1 MALLVATEGPEA
13 GGRYPLETICIIG
26 RSSRCDVRVSDP
38 TVSRQH
44 CRIVREGDQFIIEDL
59 GSGNGTF
66 VNDHLVV
73 RHTLR
78 SSDEI
83 RIARSKFRFEEKL
96 KRGFSELGHIVTVV
110 EQGPLGGD
118 VPIKD
123 RIDAEQNPLLTR
135 KVQATQGRDALVQA
149 YERLRTVYAVAG
161 AIGTILDQDELLR
174 EILGHMLGVFTQADR
189 GVIMSV
195 DKKSGELLP
204 RAVRRRVGEAEPGEI
219 LISRTIVSEVLQKK
233 RAVIFGG
240 DEETSSMLTQ
250 GGSSN
255 IRRRTPT
262 RLRAAKKL
270 DPEVVGEPSFVP
282 TPEPSS
288 PHWRQHV
295 TGASM
300 YSMMCA
306 PLVVRGEV
314 LGVIHIT
321 SADLAI
327 PFERADLDLLVGIA
341 AQAAIAIQNA
351 EMHAELL
358 TRERLKRD
366 VELAKEIQR
375 RFLPG
380 APPAHPGWQFA
391 AEYVPAM
398 AIGGDFYDFIV
409 LSPTRL
415 GILIGDVSGKGVS
428 AALLMARITS
438 EFRILTAT
446 EMEPRVVMARANASL
461 AQAGYEGLFVTACYV
476 VLDTQARTMTVCN
489 AGHLPPLVR
498 RARQQQQAAM
508 PRLPPPHVA
517 GARPAPVIEKL
528 DTASLALGV
537 LDNATFEQE
546 TFTLNQGDVVLL
558 MTDGVVE
565 ATNAAGAQLGF
576 EPVQGALG
584 EALGGAETALAKV
597 VDGVKQFV
605 GAAPQYDDLTAVCF
619 GLDGGKPRV
628 DATQPYAVVSEPG
641 ETTDV

>member
-1 MALLVATEGPEA
+1 MAILVATEGPEA

-78 SSDEI
+78 SADEI

-96 KRGFSELGHIVTVV
+96 RRGFSELGHIVTVV
-110 EQGPLGGD
+110 DQGPLGGD

-195 DKKSGELLP
+195 DKKTGELVP
-204 RAVRRRVGEAEPGEI
+204 RAVRRKQGEAGPGEI
-219 LISRTIVSEVLQKK
+219 LISRTIVNEVLEKK

-255 IRRRTPT
+255 VRRRTPT
-262 RLRAAKKL
+262 RLRGAKRL
-270 DPEVVGEPSFVP
+270 DPEVVGQPSFVP
-282 TPEPSS
+282 TQDSS

-300 YSMMCA
+300 YSMMSA
-306 PLVVRGEV
+306 PLLVRGEV

-321 SADLAI
+321 SADLAT
-327 PFERADLDLLVGIA
+327 PFERGDLDLLVGIA
-341 AQAAIAIQNA
+341 AQAAIALQNA

-358 TRERLKRD
+358 IRERLKRD
-366 VELAKEIQR
+366 IELAKEIQR

-380 APPAHPGWQFA
+380 APPATPGWQFA

-398 AIGGDFYDFIV
+398 AIGGDFYDFIP
-409 LSPTRL
+409 LSPSRL

-438 EFRILTAT
+438 EFRILAAT
-446 EMEPRVVMARANASL
+446 EPEPRVVMARANVSL
-461 AQAGYEGLFVTACYV
+461 ASAGYEGLFVTACYV
-476 VLDTQARTMTVCN
+476 VLDTQARSMTVCN

-498 RARQQQQAAM
+498 RARPPSLPRPAA
-508 PRLPPPHVA
+508 PHLA
-517 GARPAPVIEKL
+517 AHKPAPVIERL
-528 DTASLALGV
+528 DTSSLALGV

-546 TFTLNQGDVVLL
+546 TFTINLGDVVLL

-565 ATNAAGAQLGF
+565 ATNAGGAQLGF
-576 EPVQGALG
+576 EAVQGALA
-584 EALGGAETALAKV
+584 EALGGAENALARV

-619 GLDGGKPRV
+619 GLDGGKKRA
-628 DATQPYAVVSEPG
+628 DNTQPYAVMAEPG
-641 ETTDV
+641 DGVANG

>member
-1 MALLVATEGPEA
+1 MAILVATEGPEA

-66 VNDHLVV
+66 VNENLVV

-78 SSDEI
+78 AADEI
-83 RIARSKFRFEEKL
+83 RIARSKFRFEEKQR
-96 KRGFSELGHIVTVV
+96 RGFSELGHIVTVV
-110 EQGPLGGD
+110 DQGPMGGE

-123 RIDAEQNPLLTR
+123 RIDAAQNPLLTR
-135 KVQATQGRDALVQA
+135 EVRATHTRDALVQA
-149 YERLRTVYAVAG
+149 YERLRTVYAVA
-161 AIGTILDQDELLR
+161 ATIGTILDQDELLR
-174 EILGHMLGVFTQADR
+174 EILGHMLNAFTQADR

-195 DKKSGELLP
+195 DKKTGELVP
-204 RAVRRRVGEAEPGEI
+204 RTVRRKQGEAEPGEI
-219 LISRTIVSEVLQKK
+219 LISRTIVNEVLEKK

-250 GGSSN
+250 GGSSSY
-255 IRRRTPT
+255 RRRTPT

-288 PHWRQHV
+288 PHWRSHV

-300 YSMMCA
+300 YSMMSA
-306 PLVVRGEV
+306 PLLVRGEV

-321 SADLAI
+321 SADLAT

-341 AQAAIAIQNA
+341 TQAAIALQNA

-358 TRERLKRD
+358 VRERLKRD

-375 RFLPG
+375 RFLPHT
-380 APPAHPGWQFA
+380 PPPMPGWQFA

-398 AIGGDFYDFIV
+398 AIGGDFYDFIP
-409 LSPTRL
+409 LGPTRI

-438 EFRILTAT
+438 EFRILAAT
-446 EMEPRVVMARANASL
+446 ESEPRVIMAKANSSL
-461 AQAGYEGLFVTACYV
+461 ASAGYEGLFVTACYV
-476 VLDTQARTMTVCN
+476 VLDTQARTMTLCN

-498 RARQQQQAAM
+498 RARPAGLPRAAA
-508 PRLPPPHVA
+508 PHVA
-517 GARPAPVIEKL
+517 AARPAPVIERL
-528 DTASLALGV
+528 DNACLALGV
-537 LDNATFEQE
+537 LDNPSFEQE
-546 TFTLNQGDVVLL
+546 THTLGQGDVVLM

-576 EPVQGALG
+576 EPVQAALA
-584 EALGGAETALAKV
+584 EAAGGAEAALNRV
-597 VDGVKQFV
+597 VEGVRTFV

-619 GLDGGKPRV
+619 GLDGGGKRK
-628 DATQPYAVVSEPG
+628 DNTQPFSVLPE
-641 ETTDV
+641 